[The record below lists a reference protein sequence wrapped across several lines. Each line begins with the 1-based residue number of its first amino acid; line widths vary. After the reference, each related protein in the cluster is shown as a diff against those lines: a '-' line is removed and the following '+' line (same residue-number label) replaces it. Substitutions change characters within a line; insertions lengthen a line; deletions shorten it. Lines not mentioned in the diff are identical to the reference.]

1 MFKLLPLY
9 SDTTSFGTLCMNFPE
24 TSSPFVGH
32 MRRLSFCVVKHQ
44 RSSRLTSGRPTAPSS
59 TMESYILAIILLLYR
74 SPCLNPVDY
83 CIWGHV
89 QHHVYQKPVKDVD
102 QLKQRLIEVWSG
114 LQQTVFDEAID
125 EWRRRLRA
133 CVRVKG

>member
-9 SDTTSFGTLCMNFPE
+9 SDTGLE

-32 MRRLSFCVVKHQ
+32 VRRLSFCVVRHQ
-44 RSSRLTSGRPTAPSS
+44 RSSPPDRWPAKSLD
-59 TMESYILAIILLLYR
+59 
-74 SPCLNPVDY
+74 LNPIDY
-83 CIWGHV
+83 CIWGRV

-114 LQQTVFDEAID
+114 LQQTVVVVVDEAID

-133 CVRVKG
+133 CVRVKGQQFEHLM